1 MRRVLAAA
9 LISGLVGACGGG
21 GPAPA
26 PVGGLTVVAGD
37 GQVTLSWAPDAG
49 VDYWLFFAPTSS
61 ISTTSLSNA
70 PGHQGRTG
78 VTSPYVLTGLTNGVT
93 YSFTIDGRFGNGA
106 GGPGTPSV
114 SAVPRPAGTTWAPGT
129 GMGTANMR
137 GIAFGTASIAT
148 AYYVAVG
155 DGGALYQSTDG
166 ISNWTAITTSTTS
179 TITTNL
185 NAAMG
190 VLSKFIAVGDSG
202 KIFYSSDIV
211 NWYPAT
217 VTGST
222 TQKLNALTSNGTLVV
237 AVGDGGTILYSYDGG
252 NWYPAASQTSS
263 NLYGVT
269 YAGSGLWLAV
279 GAGGTMIASGDGLN
293 WGPVTSNTTNDLK
306 GIAYRFATTIIDPTT
321 TPATTT
327 AYPAT
332 YTAVGLGGTV
342 VTSLDGTTNWTL
354 QTAVSPASDLL
365 ALFPTVSQFLA
376 VGANGAAFT
385 SLDGIT
391 WTSRS
396 TGTTA
401 NLLGLINA
409 QAQYI
414 AVGQGGATVY
424 SR

>member
-1 MRRVLAAA
+1 MRLTLAAV
-9 LISGLVGACGGG
+9 LISGLVSACGGG

-26 PVGGLTVVAGD
+26 PVGGLTAVAGD

-155 DGGALYQSTDG
+155 DGGALYQSTVGD
-166 ISNWTAITTSTTS
+166 SWTLITPSGV

-185 NAAMG
+185 NAVMG
-190 VLSKFIAVGDSG
+190 VLGKFIAVGDSG
-202 KIFYSSDIV
+202 NIFYSTDTV
-211 NWYPAT
+211 NWNQAT
-217 VTGST
+217 SNTS
-222 TQKLNALTSNGTLVV
+222 QKLNALSSNGTLVV
-237 AVGDGGTILYSYDGG
+237 AVGDSGTIRYSTDGGT
-252 NWYPAASQTSS
+252 WTPAAVVPTSS

-279 GAGGTMIASGDGLN
+279 GAGGTLITSGDGSN
-293 WGPVTSNTTNDLK
+293 WGTVTSNTTNDLK
-306 GIAYRFATTIIDPTT
+306 GVAYRFATTITD
-321 TPATTT
+321 PATTPT
-327 AYPAT
+327 TIAYPAT
-332 YTAVGLGGTV
+332 YTAVGVGGTV
-342 VTSLDGTTNWTL
+342 VTSLEGTNWTL
-354 QTAVSPASDLL
+354 QPTVSPASDLL
-365 ALFPTVSQFLA
+365 AIYPTASQFLA
-376 VGANGAAFT
+376 LGASGAAFT
-385 SLDGIT
+385 SPDGIN
-391 WTSRS
+391 WTSRT
-396 TGTTA
+396 TGTAA
-401 NLLGLINA
+401 NLFGLINA
-409 QAQYI
+409 QAQYV
-414 AVGQGGATVY
+414 AVGQSGATLY